1 MNIRDLKY
9 LLAVA
14 DSAHFGKAAEKCFV
28 SQPTLSA
35 QLKKLEE
42 ELGVRLFERNNKRVL
57 ITPIGQIIAAQ
68 VRVILQEVEKLKV
81 LAQNAQDPFA
91 GVFHLGIIPTL
102 GPYLLP
108 IIFEI
113 FKKRLPKLNLVVY
126 ENKTENIL
134 HELQQGRLDAV
145 ILALPV
151 SAPNLVVQELFCEPF
166 YVALPKHHPLAKK
179 KSVTLADLEK
189 ETLLLLE
196 EGHCLREQALEACSM
211 TAAKTEMG
219 FKATSLETL
228 RHLVAAGAGITLLP
242 ALSVNAEKSELAI
255 KSFNATIPSR
265 SIGMLWR
272 DFSARKECC
281 ETMAKL
287 ISAEVKKHPKLKT
300 RAPLKVMERKLE

>member
-108 IIFEI
+108 IILEI

-196 EGHCLREQALEACSM
+196 EGHCLREQAL
-211 TAAKTEMG
+211 
-219 FKATSLETL
+219 
-228 RHLVAAGAGITLLP
+228 
-242 ALSVNAEKSELAI
+242 
-255 KSFNATIPSR
+255 
-265 SIGMLWR
+265 
-272 DFSARKECC
+272 
-281 ETMAKL
+281 
-287 ISAEVKKHPKLKT
+287 
-300 RAPLKVMERKLE
+300 